1 VPATAV
7 RSPGPKAVR
16 SPGPKLALRL
26 DEAGA
31 MLGVSRRTVERLILD
46 GDLHVVKIRGLS
58 RLLVTDVEDYARS
71 LKRVTRISGATAS

>member
-1 VPATAV
+1 
-7 RSPGPKAVR
+7 
-16 SPGPKLALRL
+16 
-26 DEAGA
+26 

-71 LKRVTRISGATAS
+71 LKRVTRMSGATASS